1 MGGGIGISDL
11 PGGGGGNGCSS
22 ALATVSGSAVTAA
35 TARGAAPRV
44 DSAAARAAR
53 RDSRRDK
60 GPGQAVTDASPILAE
75 KPSRSTTAASKD
87 LWSKRSLLETTSP
100 NSCAPRFRSG

>member
-1 MGGGIGISDL
+1 MQPCSSFPHFPNSLLLQPPQIL
-11 PGGGGGNGCSS
+11 PLRHSS

-60 GPGQAVTDASPILAE
+60 GPGQAVTDASPQEAQHE
-75 KPSRSTTAASKD
+75 KVGS
-87 LWSKRSLLETTSP
+87 WGG
-100 NSCAPRFRSG
+100 FR